1 VSADRVEV
9 PAELARIQ
17 TRYGGAAGRA
27 WLATLPAA
35 AATFLDLW
43 GLTRDG
49 PAMHGMGGLVL
60 PVRTGDGTPAVL
72 KLRPRNDEP
81 GEGPALRVW
90 NGDGAVLLLRED
102 PDTWTLL
109 LERLDAGTDLR
120 SVEEQEAVRVIGG
133 LLARLHR
140 HPPPPGLPRL
150 ADIAATMVADAP
162 AAAASIGDGPV
173 VRRWADL
180 LAEILPDGAGD
191 TLLHWDLHYE
201 NVLAGVREP
210 WLAIDPVPLVGD
222 PAFDLMPALDNRW
235 EEILA
240 AADPSAAV
248 RRRFDALVE
257 ILGLDRGRAAVWTV
271 ARALQNTLWD
281 IEDGKGAVDPKQRA
295 IADALA
301 VRFSA

>member
-1 VSADRVEV
+1 MSADRVEV
-9 PAELARIQ
+9 PADLVRTQ

-27 WLATLPAA
+27 WLTTLPAA

-49 PAMHGMGGLVL
+49 PALHGMGGLVL
-60 PVRTGDGTPAVL
+60 PVHTGDGTPAVL

-90 NGDGAVLLLRED
+90 NGDGAVRLLRED

-120 SVEEQEAVRVIGG
+120 TVEDDRAVRVIGG
-133 LLARLHR
+133 LLARLHGY
-140 HPPPPGLPRL
+140 PPPPGLRLL
-150 ADIAATMVADAP
+150 ADIAAKMVADAP
-162 AAAASIGDGPV
+162 AAAASISDGAV

-180 LAEILPDGAGD
+180 VAEALVDGAGD

-210 WLAIDPVPLVGD
+210 WLAIDPIPLVGH
-222 PAFDLMPALDNRW
+222 PGFDLMPALDNRW
-235 EEILA
+235 DEILA
-240 AADPSAAV
+240 TGDPAAAV
-248 RRRFDALVE
+248 RRRFDALTE
-257 ILGLDRGRAAVWTV
+257 ILGVDRQRAAVWTV
-271 ARALQNTLWD
+271 ARALQNTLWN
-281 IEDGKGAVDPKQRA
+281 IEDGEDGIDPIQRT